1 MTEILFVSKPVVPPW
16 NDGSKN
22 LVRDVSGH
30 LERHSSVLMARSGHL
45 GVLSQLL
52 FGRSPDVWHFFFAPN
67 LKASSAARFARA
79 VRGVPSV
86 HTVCSMP
93 AEGVATRELLFA
105 DVTVALSQFAYERFV
120 RDGVS
125 ESALRVIPP
134 CVPALAE
141 PTPIDR
147 AELRDKHGLPQG
159 VPVWIYPGDLEFGGG
174 AEIALEGL
182 AASNEADTV
191 LLMACRR
198 KTPAAD
204 EALSRLRAQ
213 ARRWGIDSR
222 VRWPGETPHIHELL
236 ALSDFVVMVN
246 RLAYAKTDYP
256 LVVLEAMCLGR
267 PVLVAARTPS
277 AELAEVGGAL
287 AVEPSGEAL
296 AEAVEN
302 LSANQD
308 SCRKLG
314 IEARGLAT
322 SRFSPRGV
330 AAEYELLY
338 DAVLG

>member
-22 LVRDVSGH
+22 LVRDVAGH
-30 LERHSSVLMARSGHL
+30 LQRHSSVLMTRSGRL
-45 GVLSQLL
+45 NVLSQLL

-67 LKASSAARFARA
+67 LMASSAGRFARA
-79 VRGVPSV
+79 VRRVPSV

-93 AEGVATRELLFA
+93 AEGVATRKLLFA
-105 DVTVALSQFAYERFV
+105 DVTVTLSQFAYERFV
-120 RDGVS
+120 GDGVS
-125 ESALRVIPP
+125 ENALRVIPP
-134 CVPALAE
+134 CVPALVE
-141 PTPIDR
+141 PTSVER

-159 VPVWIYPGDLEFGGG
+159 MPVWIYPGDLEFGGG
-174 AEIALEGL
+174 AEIALEAL
-182 AASNEADTV
+182 AASSEADTV

-204 EALSRLRAQ
+204 EALSRLRAK
-213 ARRWGIDSR
+213 ARGWGIDSR

-246 RLAYAKTDYP
+246 RRAYAKTDYP

-267 PVLVAARTPS
+267 PVLVAERTPS

-296 AEAVEN
+296 AEAIGN
-302 LSANQD
+302 LSENQD
-308 SCRKLG
+308 SRRKLG
-314 IEARGLAT
+314 IEARALAT
-322 SRFSPRGV
+322 SRFSPQGV

-338 DAVLG
+338 DAVRG